1 MKKFT
6 IYLALTLLALPT
18 ITQAKVWRVNNNAG
32 VVADFTTLDAAL
44 TASSANG
51 DTIYLEPSATP
62 YTVSGNYIY
71 GGTNTIVTIVGNGYN
86 LDKNT
91 GLQQDTMRSMIRST
105 GSNLIVRSSV
115 KFIGIVFNSA
125 ISMSP
130 QIDVANNYYPVDNVF
145 FESCNFKNDVIY
157 STSFSYAHNI
167 NSLHFTKNLCEG
179 AVKIITSSPITATDF
194 LFENN
199 ILFGNLETGSLVQ
212 NTGDVKQRIVRNNI
226 IASAFNC
233 SYAYLAN
240 NIFPNYNEN
249 VSGVTITSPVSNCFL
264 KNNIFRLGRAE
275 NISSVEINNLYNI
288 DMTTVFRTDPVSVDK
303 VYQLAAGSP
312 AIGAGIPNGS
322 TAVDCGAFGGPNP
335 YKLSGIPAIPTIYQL
350 QVPLS
355 ANTLTDMLINLKS
368 RSNN

>member
-6 IYLALTLLALPT
+6 IYLAVALVALPA
-18 ITQAKVWRVNNNAG
+18 ITQAKVWRVNNNAA
-32 VVADFTTLDAAL
+32 VVADFTTLDDAL
-44 TASSANG
+44 TASYANG
-51 DTIYLEPSATP
+51 DTIYLEPSATA
-62 YTVSGNYIY
+62 YTATGNYIY

-86 LDKNT
+86 LDKHP

-105 GSNLIVRSSV
+105 SSNILVRSFI

-130 QIDVANNYYPVDNVF
+130 LIDVSNNYYPIDNVF
-145 FESCNFKNDVIY
+145 FESCNFKNDVSY
-157 STSFSYAHNI
+157 STSFAYAHSI
-167 NSLHFTKNLCEG
+167 KSLHFTKNLCEG
-179 AVKIITSSPITATDF
+179 AVKIITTSPVTTTDF

-212 NTGDVKQRIVRNNI
+212 NTGDVKQRIIRNNV
-226 IASAFNC
+226 IAAAFNC
-233 SYAYLAN
+233 NYAYLAN

-264 KNNIFRLGRAE
+264 KNNIFRLRRAE
-275 NISSVEINNLYNI
+275 NISSVEINNLYSI
-288 DMTTVFRTDPVSVDK
+288 DMTTVFRTDGGTVEK
-303 VYQLAAGSP
+303 VYQLSAGSP

-322 TAVDCGAFGGPNP
+322 TPVDCGAFGGPNP
-335 YKLSGIPAIPTIYQL
+335 YKLSGIPAIPAIYEL
-350 QVPLS
+350 QVPLAAS
-355 ANTLTDMLINLKS
+355 PLTDMLINLKA